1 MSARQDLSP
10 RVHQELRM
18 LPRTLMLATAGI
30 VAIAAGSREV
40 ASAED
45 LGQLKGKWT
54 AVRAERDGREAAD
67 IVGHLLLIDGGEFRI
82 QERGATIYEGTL
94 GLDLSASPSAID
106 FKHAGP
112 SSRGKTWRGIYRIDG
127 ETLTICDNAGDL
139 QKGRP
144 TSFGTRPNSGFVLV
158 VFKRAQQ

>member
-1 MSARQDLSP
+1 
-10 RVHQELRM
+10 M

-30 VAIAAGSREV
+30 AAIAAGSREL
-40 ASAED
+40 ASAKD
-45 LGQLKGKWT
+45 LGQLEGKWT

-67 IVGHLLLIDGGEFRI
+67 IVGHLLLIDGGGFRI
-82 QERGATIYEGTL
+82 QEKGATIYEGTL

-106 FKHAGP
+106 FKHTGH
-112 SSRGKTWRGIYRIDG
+112 SSGGKTWRGIYRIDG

-144 TSFGTRPNSGFVLV
+144 TSFDTRPNSGLVLV